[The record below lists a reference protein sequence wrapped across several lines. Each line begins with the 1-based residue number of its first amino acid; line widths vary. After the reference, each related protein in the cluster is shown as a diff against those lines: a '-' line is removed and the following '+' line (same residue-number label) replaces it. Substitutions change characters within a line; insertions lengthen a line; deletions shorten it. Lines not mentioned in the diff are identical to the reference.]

1 MTVATPRSEFTP
13 EPPSRTQTP
22 GTPAHGT
29 ARTTAA
35 PTGAATAANTA
46 PATTT
51 ATAGP
56 AAAFGSRALRTG
68 IKATPG
74 DAKQHN
80 RTLVLQTLYVTGPL
94 SRAEIARTT
103 GLTKVTISVIV
114 AELIGDGLLHEL
126 GPQES
131 QRPGK
136 PAILVDLARD
146 AFVVVALDLSD
157 HRLLRGALMSL
168 DGEIVLRSEIELGDA
183 IGDAACELAVGLAIA
198 LRDRAK
204 VPVLGLGVGT
214 PGVVDDAGT
223 VRTAPNLG
231 WTELPLLRILE
242 ERTGLPTVVAND
254 ANVAA
259 LAEYSFGDSSDN
271 FILVTIGHGVGSGL
285 IIGGQPVAGSRFA
298 AGEIGQVMVGTDLGL
313 EAPYSREQV
322 LEHWLSV
329 PPLTR
334 SLQNAGPEGRDRVLR
349 EAGQRLG
356 VALAPVVG
364 ALNLAEVVLA
374 GPPELIEGTL
384 AEATLE
390 ILRRRTMPD
399 THDGLVLRTSTQG
412 DDLILRGATA
422 TVLKDRLGVT

>member
-1 MTVATPRSEFTP
+1 MTVAMPRSEFAP
-13 EPPSRTQTP
+13 EPPSSTQ
-22 GTPAHGT
+22 G
-29 ARTTAA
+29 
-35 PTGAATAANTA
+35 A
-46 PATTT
+46 PASPR
-51 ATAGP
+51 P
-56 AAAFGSRALRTG
+56 APGASTGGHTSAAFGSRALRTG
-68 IKATPG
+68 LKATPG

-80 RTLVLQTLYVTGPL
+80 RTLVLQTLYVSGPL

-103 GLTKVTISVIV
+103 GLTKVTISAIV
-114 AELIGDGLLHEL
+114 AELMAEGLLHEL

-157 HRLLRGALMSL
+157 HRLLRGALMSI
-168 DGEIVLRSEIELGDA
+168 DGDIVLRAEIELGDA
-183 IGDAACELAVGLAIA
+183 TGDAACELAVGLATD
-198 LRDRAK
+198 LRDRAA

-231 WTELPLLRILE
+231 WQDFPLLRILE
-242 ERTGLPTVVAND
+242 ERTGLPAVVAND

-271 FILVTIGHGVGSGL
+271 FILITIGHGVGSGL

-298 AGEIGQVMVGTDLGL
+298 SGEIGQVMVGTDLGL

-334 SLQNAGPEGRDRVLR
+334 SLEAAGPEGRDRVLR

-364 ALNLAEVVLA
+364 ALNLAEIVLA
-374 GPPELIEGTL
+374 GPTELIEGTL
-384 AEATLE
+384 ADATLE

-422 TVLKDRLGVT
+422 TVLKDRLGVS